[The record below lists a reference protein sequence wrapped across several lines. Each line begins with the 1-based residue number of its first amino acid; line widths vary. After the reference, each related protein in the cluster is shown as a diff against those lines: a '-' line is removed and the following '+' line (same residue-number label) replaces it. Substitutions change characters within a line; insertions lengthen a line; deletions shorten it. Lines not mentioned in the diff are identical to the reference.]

1 MTGVQTCALPIYKD
15 PDIQT
20 LYNAGLI
27 GGYEFT
33 GKTRES
39 GKDLAKK
46 LRKKAGAQGTKE
58 KALATA
64 GTVWEALE
72 KGSSASDAATR
83 LAVYKETLAK
93 TGNEAE
99 ALFRAMEIM
108 NFQRKG
114 NSALIRILSA
124 VTPFLN
130 ARVQGLDV
138 IYRAGI
144 RPFVDQIGR
153 AHV

>member
-1 MTGVQTCALPIYKD
+1 MCSSDLNKD

-46 LRKKAGAQGTKE
+46 LARKAGPKGVKE
-58 KALATA
+58 KTLATSK
-64 GTVWEALE
+64 TLWEALE

-138 IYRAGI
+138 IYRD
-144 RPFVDQIGR
+144 RKSTR
-153 AHV
+153 LNSSH